1 MSTITHVNDLRLI
14 CIPSRAEVISLTI
27 SVKVT
32 KFLIVVSVYVIFTIE
47 KTGLTVKI
55 NKESVITLGRVPE
68 QSRVPP
74 LGACI

>member
-1 MSTITHVNDLRLI
+1 MSTITHVNDLRPI

-32 KFLIVVSVYVIFTIE
+32 KFLIAVSVYVIFTIE
-47 KTGLTVKI
+47 KTGLIVKI

>member
-32 KFLIVVSVYVIFTIE
+32 KFLIAVSVYVIFTIE
-47 KTGLTVKI
+47 KTGLIKI